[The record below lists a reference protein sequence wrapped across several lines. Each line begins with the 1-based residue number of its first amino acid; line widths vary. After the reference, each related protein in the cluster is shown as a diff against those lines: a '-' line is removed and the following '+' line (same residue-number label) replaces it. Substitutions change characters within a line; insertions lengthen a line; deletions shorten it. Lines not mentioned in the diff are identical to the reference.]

1 MTVLP
6 VKTSGEKRRYPRVSL
21 GVTLAIDVKGQ
32 PAGKCRG
39 AISDLSEGGMS
50 LRTSAELEKGMCV
63 HMMVNKMQIRGEV
76 RNIGAEKGGMR
87 RYGVRFHKISN
98 SQSDNQENQP

>member
-6 VKTSGEKRRYPRVSL
+6 TKLVDEKRRHPRVSL

-50 LRTSAELEKGMCV
+50 LKTSAELEKGMSL

-87 RYGVRFHKISN
+87 RYGVRFHKISD
-98 SQSDNQENQP
+98 SQSESQENQP